1 MGSGQSTRKLTISNE
16 EEIGVI
22 KVSNAVVERLAQ
34 GSNKV
39 PTDTI
44 KDVSSFTPTQ
54 SANPTVP
61 LSSSQTGNVPSGYPV
76 YYYPELT
83 LSALEIQNR
92 KEQELQVQNQY
103 WQRRLQDMEKKH
115 LLIDR
120 ILEEE
125 YKKTIDEFSSGK
137 VIGQKME
144 DNLSD
149 EQLCTAGKEKIIKCY
164 QENPKEILNCSD
176 LVEEFSN
183 CVDQRRVN
191 LITTRC

>member
-44 KDVSSFTPTQ
+44 KD
-54 SANPTVP
+54 
-61 LSSSQTGNVPSGYPV
+61 
-76 YYYPELT
+76 
-83 LSALEIQNR
+83 NR